1 MLYAATVSPASRK
14 ETYAV
19 VHDVCIFHERAGE
32 RAGRNWRHE
41 RGTPA
46 LKVQRWHL
54 YEARTEGRRARW
66 GSSEAVG
73 AVRPRERGTDFG
85 RACRRACR
93 RIHRFLPALEPCH
106 SLRECFCCHACLLV
120 RRLIQSADLARRSWN
135 NSRNPK
141 FNVHVRTSSKPFV
154 CSRPRTRTACQP
166 CTTATRTCCSSRCRT
181 AVWPAVSS

>member
-1 MLYAATVSPASRK
+1 M
-14 ETYAV
+14 
-19 VHDVCIFHERAGE
+19 HDVCIFHERAGE

-46 LKVQRWHL
+46 LKVQRRHL

-154 CSRPRTRTACQP
+154 CSRP
-166 CTTATRTCCSSRCRT
+166 SSSPEPFAHPDCM
-181 AVWPAVSS
+181 PAMHYGDTYMLFKPLPHGCVAGCLELILYVELLAG